1 MATSFDKYASEYD
14 IWFLAN
20 ENVLRSEAAL
30 VAASLKD
37 APAPILSVGCGSG
50 LFETILR
57 DEYGIEISDGVEPSE
72 GMAEIAAKRGLSV
85 TISTGEDFDF
95 PQEKYRTVVFNGS
108 PSYITDLRAVVEK
121 VYRALP
127 VGGRI
132 VLIDVPKESSYGLLY
147 NLAMTLGAWDHP
159 LLQGACPPN
168 PYPIEFVK
176 QANWRTNEEKLSILK
191 ECGFK
196 DIHAMQTLTT
206 HPSYSDVMP
215 EEPSKGCDKGD
226 YVAIIATK

>member
-30 VAASLKD
+30 VAATLKD
-37 APAPILSVGCGSG
+37 APTPILSVGCGSG

-57 DEYGIEISDGVEPSE
+57 DEYGINISDGVEPSA
-72 GMAEIAAKRGLSV
+72 GMAEIAKLRGLNV
-85 TISTGEDFDF
+85 AISTGEEYDF
-95 PQEKYRTVVFNGS
+95 PQGKYSTVLFNGS
-108 PSYITDLRAVVEK
+108 PSYITDLETVVKKAHE
-121 VYRALP
+121 ALP
-127 VGGRI
+127 LGGRI

-147 NLAMTLGAWDHP
+147 NLAKTLGTWEHP

-176 QANWRTNEEKLSILK
+176 QANWRTSEEKLEILK
-191 ECGFK
+191 KCGFN

-206 HPSYSDVMP
+206 HPAYSDVMP